1 MGKKVK
7 PTSLLD
13 NDAAAEAKRQED
25 FKQKS
30 LVGNGQMTAESRER
44 L

>member
-7 PTSLLD
+7 PSSLLD
-13 NDAAAEAKRQED
+13 ADPVAEAKRQEE

-30 LVGNGQMTAESRER
+30 LVGNG
-44 L
+44 